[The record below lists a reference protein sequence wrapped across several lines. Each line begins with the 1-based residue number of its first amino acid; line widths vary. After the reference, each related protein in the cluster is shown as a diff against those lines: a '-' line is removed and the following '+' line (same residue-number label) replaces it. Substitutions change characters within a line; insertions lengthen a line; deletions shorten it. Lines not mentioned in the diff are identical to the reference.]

1 MIRIASAVAGYCV
14 FQRRR
19 KYFCLQNP
27 LHMYVT
33 GGVAI
38 FLNFHFCRSL
48 PGKIMNAFLHGI
60 IDKSSSKKY

>member
-1 MIRIASAVAGYCV
+1 
-14 FQRRR
+14 
-19 KYFCLQNP
+19 
-27 LHMYVT
+27 MYVA